1 MGRPRQSSISFVP
14 REEATTELDE
24 GQEPVPA
31 DMFESFHSEHL
42 PSKRVSWSTERHAR
56 RGGSITRSPRMS
68 RSTFLPPSM
77 QVTPTPTDAVAG
89 ASAALERGRSLQRDV
104 DSPMHAPTESPESTR
119 RSSKAASRRSATMVF
134 LAVWALFGVRTLTGS
149 NIPIPSARDHTNSG
163 RVLYAKEIAI
173 PDLSLASASPTILLA
188 VIPTTTIAHD
198 PTRYAHFDDKP
209 PHELPPEGDI
219 PDQPS
224 AERILGRIFAWL
236 CTTLYLTSRLPQ
248 IWKNVRLLH
257 HFLSRI
263 LITVVSLPES
273 LLRCVYRHLSERSS
287 SKHPFQLGPFHVSLR
302 IRISWQFVLC
312 CIDIVVPPVF
322 GTPSRIRSLHQR
334 IDSVR
339 ASSSSSPLAVLHF
352 RRYLLGSGGTLMFDI
367 TIVSQSFIYRP
378 RSHRGRGR
386 SIRARTLNEEET
398 GLLTGDTLA
407 QPPLSSSGVSQHGL
421 TTNESN
427 VQSRGW
433 TLSSSR
439 NNS

>member
-1 MGRPRQSSISFVP
+1 MGRPRQGSISFVP
-14 REEATTELDE
+14 RESTTELDE

-31 DMFESFHSEHL
+31 DMFESFYSEHL

-56 RGGSITRSPRMS
+56 RGGSITRSPRLS
-68 RSTFLPPSM
+68 RNTFLPPSM

-104 DSPMHAPTESPESTR
+104 DSPIHATTESPESTIR

-134 LAVWALFGVRTLTGS
+134 LAIWALFGVRTLTGS
-149 NIPIPSARDHTNSG
+149 NIPISSTRDHTNSG
-163 RVLYAKEIAI
+163 KVLYAKGMTI
-173 PDLSLASASPTILLA
+173 PDLYLASASSTVLLAAIPTIT
-188 VIPTTTIAHD
+188 VAHD

-209 PHELPPEGDI
+209 PHELPPDGDV

-224 AERILGRIFAWL
+224 GERIVGRIFAWL

-248 IWKNVRLLH
+248 IWKNVRPHQHCLL
-257 HFLSRI
+257 RI
-263 LITVVSLPES
+263 LISVLSLPES
-273 LLRCVYRHLSERSS
+273 LSRCVYHHISERSC

-312 CIDIVVPPVF
+312 CIDIVVSPIF
-322 GTPSRIRSLHQR
+322 GTPSRIRSIHQR
-334 IDSVR
+334 INSVR
-339 ASSSSSPLAVLHF
+339 ASPSSSPLDVLHF

-378 RSHRGRGR
+378 RAHRGRGR
-386 SIRARTLNEEET
+386 SVRARTINEEET
-398 GLLTGDTLA
+398 GLLSGDILA